1 MSLIIRD
8 FQNVVL
14 NSAQDEKLNIQA
26 GKLETTTG
34 KLDNRSDVIDHLRTA
49 AKASGW
55 SEDQINSA
63 LTVLPKGQDVTV
75 ADLKKVLDK
84 LESVDMKKG
93 VLDLAMLLA
102 LINKICLETRGT
114 AQEASKKASELQV
127 HFTHEQA
134 DKIAAAAGWA
144 LAASV
149 VSGTTQVISGAT
161 QIVGSISSGV
171 AGVAGLAVGGKG
183 AEVGKGVYE
192 IGSASTKGGAE
203 MISGGGKIVEAAL
216 SYMSQLERASEVRA
230 QADATKA
237 GAAREEQLKFADNMQ
252 EAIRAT
258 LQAMQQAMQSREQS
272 VQKIFA

>member
-1 MSLIIRD
+1 MSLTIGD
-8 FQNVVL
+8 FQKVVL
-14 NSAQDEKLNIQA
+14 DSTQDKKLNIQDEQL
-26 GKLETTTG
+26 KTTTD
-34 KLDNRSDVIDHLRTA
+34 KLQNRSDVIEHLRTA
-49 AKASGW
+49 AKTSGW
-55 SEDQINSA
+55 SEDQIDSA
-63 LTVLPKGQDVTV
+63 LAVLPKGQDVTV

-134 DKIAAAAGWA
+134 NKIAAAAGWA
-144 LAASV
+144 LAASI
-149 VSGTTQVISGAT
+149 VSGVFQIGSGAV
-161 QIVGSISSGV
+161 QMF
-171 AGVAGLAVGGKG
+171 G
-183 AEVGKGVYE
+183 AIPKFAE
-192 IGSASTKGGAE
+192 AAKGGAAV
-203 MISGGGKIVEAAL
+203 INGFGKIGEAIL
-216 SYMSQLERASEVRA
+216 NHVSQLERANEVRA